1 MGREIRRIPK
11 NWEHPK
17 DAKGKY
23 EPLSDMPQ
31 WNSEEATCY
40 QIYENV
46 SEGTPV
52 SPVFETTSAMED
64 WIVANWKITNEAAK
78 KFIELG
84 YAPTFVWKPGTRP
97 IVGYKALDDQ
107 EKEKCFKDKPKN

>member
-1 MGREIRRIPK
+1 MGREIRRVPK

-17 DAKGKY
+17 DLNGKFK
-23 EPLSDMPQ
+23 PILDMPA
-31 WNSEEATCY
+31 WLPDEAICY

-52 SPVFETTSAMED
+52 SPVFETTDELEN
-64 WIVANWKITNEAAK
+64 WIVSNWKITHEAAK

-84 YAPTFVWKPGTRP
+84 YAPTFVWTPGTKP
-97 IVGYKALDDQ
+97 IAGYKALDDQ
-107 EKEKCFKDKPKN
+107 EKDE